1 MNSVKRNF
9 RALHI
14 FNKEHDARIPIQSF
28 LYLFEIYIQNHYF
41 ILAKLN
47 FDIMMIFVIQYDGS
61 GRYQMPVNETFD
73 TTS

>member
-1 MNSVKRNF
+1 M
-9 RALHI
+9 HI

-28 LYLFEIYIQNHYF
+28 LFEIYIQNHYF

-61 GRYQMPVNETFD
+61 QRYQIPVNETLD
-73 TTS
+73 KTS